1 MASTTK
7 FSADYLVHASYSCI
21 YQVLQVLV
29 DVLQLYPVTTKF
41 KLYAVAPVLLLN
53 LVLEYHALVLHLVC
67 TTVLYLV
74 QLLYGTLL
82 TINLVRAH

>member
-1 MASTTK
+1 M
-7 FSADYLVHASYSCI
+7 HPI
-21 YQVLQVLV
+21 YQVLQVLNLV

>member
-1 MASTTK
+1 M
-7 FSADYLVHASYSCI
+7 HPI

-67 TTVLYLV
+67 TSVLYLV
-74 QLLYGTLL
+74 QLLYGTTAVVLL
-82 TINLVRAH
+82 LLNLVHFKIVRYECMWGGYC